1 MGRPSRPKP
10 PVAPAVLD
18 EVALERRYRGLSRFV
33 LLTQQGEGIPLSHH
47 GSLADRL
54 KDLEGQL
61 DRRGLR
67 DEAER
72 LLRPPGPVV
81 SRPAWMDRPDGDAA

>member
-1 MGRPSRPKP
+1 VSRPRPKP
-10 PVAPAVLD
+10 PVDVVVLD
-18 EVALERRYRGLSRFV
+18 EVALERRYRSLSRFV
-33 LLTQQGEGIPLSHH
+33 LLTERGEGIPLAHH
-47 GSLADRL
+47 GSLAERL
-54 KDLEGQL
+54 KDLEEQL

-81 SRPAWMDRPDGDAA
+81 SRPAWMDRPDEAA